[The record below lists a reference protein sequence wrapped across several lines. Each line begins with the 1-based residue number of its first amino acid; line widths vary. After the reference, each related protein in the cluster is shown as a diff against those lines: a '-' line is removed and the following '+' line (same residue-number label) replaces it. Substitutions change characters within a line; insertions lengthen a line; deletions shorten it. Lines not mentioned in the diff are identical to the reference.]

1 MLVSRGACQPRPM
14 WFGGFLV
21 APVVGGGV
29 TAQPAS
35 SRHVAWGD
43 AISNSVFL
51 TLLSRGCGFCGQA
64 SKGALFAP
72 VSNHNVMEMGGGC
85 PAPNTWREVGDF
97 FHFLFYF
104 WLLTQCLTC
113 LLISKCSFLCDTQR
127 KPSVHVCLYGRR
139 PEGCLV
145 AQAASTQ
152 GEGTDCPQHPQQSVC
167 LLAGRM
173 ALGLIVAHSPFFP
186 YVAWRL
192 G

>member
-1 MLVSRGACQPRPM
+1 MWVLVSRRASQPRPM
-14 WFGGFLV
+14 WFGGLLV
-21 APVVGGGV
+21 APVVGGGI
-29 TAQPAS
+29 TAQAAS
-35 SRHVAWGD
+35 SWHVAWGD

-104 WLLTQCLTC
+104 GLLTHCLTC
-113 LLISKCSFLCDTQR
+113 LLISKCSFLCGAGR
-127 KPSVHVCLYGRR
+127 KPYVCVCLWWKEACRLPCCPSGLYKEGRHWC
-139 PEGCLV
+139 P
-145 AQAASTQ
+145 AA
-152 GEGTDCPQHPQQSVC
+152 PQQSVC

-173 ALGLIVAHSPFFP
+173 ALGLGVAHSPFFP
-186 YVAWRL
+186 LVA
-192 G
+192 